1 MAEPKRASW
10 LVYALAA
17 LCIAAITIA
26 FLIVGPSSR
35 SAGVQ
40 SRIVTARQGIV
51 QSTVSG
57 SGNIE
62 ASHELNLGFKT
73 SGVVQRI
80 LVHAGQH
87 VVTGQLLA
95 ELDPE
100 SAEVS
105 LEQARASLQSAE
117 ASLAQAEE
125 DEGETSTTGSGQGA
139 TASAAA
145 ASAPSEGSAEP
156 SSTAPTTSGS
166 STTNPSR
173 GKAGPSSGSTSS
185 ESSSESSP
193 SSTSPSS
200 SSSTEHHESA
210 ATRAANIASANATV
224 RSDKLAV
231 QSAEEAVQDTR
242 LYAPSVGTIV
252 SLEGEVG
259 ESVSGDGTSKSSP
272 SASSE
277 SASSPTDS
285 SPASSSSSS
294 ASSSGSFAVLTD
306 LESLQLVVA
315 LSESEVGH
323 VHVGQPA
330 TVTIEALEGKKVAA
344 HVTAV
349 ATTAASS
356 SSGVVSYD
364 VTFKLDQLTAGLK
377 VGMSASVEVVVQQA
391 EGVYVPTSAI
401 SGNTVTVA
409 NGSKREMRTVT
420 TGLAGDSTTI
430 VQSGLK
436 AGEQVAMALATTTG
450 SSGSSVFSRLS
461 SRGSGGALG
470 GTGGGFPGAGGFPG
484 GGGAPVAVPGG
495 GG

>member
-1 MAEPKRASW
+1 MAEPQRASW

-40 SRIVTARQGIV
+40 SRIVTAKRGVV

-57 SGNIE
+57 SGNIA
-62 ASHELNLGFKT
+62 ASHELDLGFKT

-117 ASLAQAEE
+117 ASLAQSEE
-125 DEGETSTTGSGQGA
+125 DEGETSTGSGQGA
-139 TASAAA
+139 TASAAV
-145 ASAPSEGSAEP
+145 ASSPAEGGAEP
-156 SSTAPTTSGS
+156 TGTTPSIGQSSASSGKTTPSSSST
-166 STTNPSR
+166 PS
-173 GKAGPSSGSTSS
+173 KSSGESSSTSS
-185 ESSSESSP
+185 
-193 SSTSPSS
+193 SPSS
-200 SSSTEHHESA
+200 SSTTEHHESA
-210 ATRAANIASANATV
+210 ATREANIASASATV

-231 QSAEEAVQDTR
+231 QSAEQAVQDTR

-259 ESVSGDGTSKSSP
+259 ESVSGDGTSKTSP

-277 SASSPTDS
+277 TGSGPTGSSP
-285 SPASSSSSS
+285 SSSSDSGG
-294 ASSSGSFAVLTD
+294 SSSGSFAVLTD
-306 LESLQLVVA
+306 LESMQLVVA

-330 TVTIEALEGKKVAA
+330 TVTIEALEGKKAAA

-377 VGMSASVEVVVQQA
+377 IGMSASVEVVVRQA

-401 SGNTVTVA
+401 TGNTVTVA
-409 NGSKREMRTVT
+409 NGSKRETRTVT

-436 AGEQVAMALATTTG
+436 AGEQVAMALATTTTS
-450 SSGSSVFSRLS
+450 SSGSSLFSRFS
-461 SRGSGGALG
+461 SRGSGGTLG
-470 GTGGGFPGAGGFPG
+470 GTGGGFSGAGGFSGGGAAPVAIPG
-484 GGGAPVAVPGG
+484 GGE
-495 GG
+495 

>member
-35 SAGVQ
+35 SASVQ
-40 SRIVTARQGIV
+40 SRIVTAKRGVV

-57 SGNIE
+57 SGNIA
-62 ASHELNLGFKT
+62 ASHELDLGFKT

-87 VVTGQLLA
+87 VVSGQLLA

-105 LEQARASLQSAE
+105 LAQARASLQSAE

-125 DEGETSTTGSGQGA
+125 DEGETSTGSGQGA

-145 ASAPSEGSAEP
+145 ASPPAEGAEP
-156 SSTAPTTSGS
+156 TGTTPSTGQAS
-166 STTNPSR
+166 
-173 GKAGPSSGSTSS
+173 ASSGKT
-185 ESSSESSP
+185 
-193 SSTSPSS
+193 TPSS
-200 SSSTEHHESA
+200 SSTPSKSSGESSSTSSSTTEHHESA
-210 ATRAANIASANATV
+210 ATREANIASASATV

-231 QSAEEAVQDTR
+231 QSAEQAVQDTR

-277 SASSPTDS
+277 TGSSPTGS
-285 SPASSSSSS
+285 SPSSSSDSS
-294 ASSSGSFAVLTD
+294 GSSSGSFAVLTD
-306 LESLQLVVA
+306 LESMQLVVA

-364 VTFKLDQLTAGLK
+364 VTFKLDQLAAGLK
-377 VGMSASVEVVVQQA
+377 IGMSASVEVVVRQA

-401 SGNTVTVA
+401 TGNTVTVA
-409 NGSKREMRTVT
+409 NGSKRETRTVT

-450 SSGSSVFSRLS
+450 SSGSSLFSRFS
-461 SRGSGGALG
+461 SRASGGTLGGSGG
-470 GTGGGFPGAGGFPG
+470 GFSGAGGFSGGGTPVAIPG
-484 GGGAPVAVPGG
+484 GGG
-495 GG
+495 